1 MIRRKWKW
9 SYVYLG
15 LIVLAMYIPI
25 FVVIVY
31 SFNESKI
38 STVWSGVSLKWY
50 KMLFQDRSMKEAL
63 VNSLV
68 LGGLSSAFAGLIA
81 TAGAV
86 GMAGKHFRLKGLVE
100 YVATLPIMIP
110 EIILGMVFLSYFSLL
125 KLPFG
130 MLTLVIA
137 HTAFSVPYVYMQVK
151 AGLNGIDPALVEAAR
166 DMGASSIRAFRDVTF
181 PLIMPSVVAGML
193 LSFAMSFDDVVISVF
208 VTGATVNTLP
218 VKIYSQ
224 MKTGVTP
231 EANALCA
238 VIFACSL
245 VIVAIA
251 LLLGRVRRR

>member
-1 MIRRKWKW
+1 MIRKKWKW
-9 SYVYLG
+9 SYLYLG
-15 LIVLAMYIPI
+15 LIILTMYIPI
-25 FVVIVY
+25 FIVIIY

-38 STVWSGVSLKWY
+38 STVWSGFSLKWY
-50 KMLFQDRSMKEAL
+50 EMLFQDRSMKEAL

-68 LGGLSSAFAGLIA
+68 LGALSSAFAGLIA

-86 GMAGKHFRLKGLVE
+86 GMAGSHFKVKGLVE
-100 YVATLPIMIP
+100 YIATLPIMIP

-125 KLPFG
+125 NLPFG
-130 MLTLVIA
+130 MVTLVIA
-137 HTAFSVPYVYMQVK
+137 HTAFCVPYVYMQVK
-151 AGLNGIDPALVEAAR
+151 AGLNGMDPSLVEAAR
-166 DMGASSIRAFRDVTF
+166 DMGATSSKAFRDITF
-181 PLIMPSVVAGML
+181 PLILPSVAAGML

-238 VIFACSL
+238 VIFGCSL
-245 VIVAIA
+245 VIVAVA
-251 LLLGRVRRR
+251 LLIGRVKKR